1 MKKRK
6 KKEKIKY
13 HEPPMRYNIALHKFE
28 VDLPTI
34 NNENSK
40 KIDYSQLNRLIIIL
54 IIIAVIYFIMVK
66 YLFNF

>member
-13 HEPPMRYNIALHKFE
+13 EEPPMKYNIALHKFE

-34 NNENSK
+34 NKENSK
-40 KIDYSQLNRLIIIL
+40 KINYNQFNILIIIL
-54 IIIAVIYFIMVK
+54 IIIATIYFIILK
-66 YLFNF
+66 HSFNF